1 MRRREFIAF
10 VPAAALAAKTDA
22 AAGPDQVLAEL
33 LAGNERFA
41 SGKSINPRRTPADFA
56 QLASGQAPSA
66 VILGCSDSRVAPELL
81 FDQGKGDLFVI
92 RVAGNVVSGAGPTV
106 KGSVAYAV
114 VALGARLIMVL
125 GHSQC
130 GAVKSAIETKP
141 QSLPQSIVD
150 LVSLVNTGGEK
161 DLDKAIVANVRA
173 SVAKLKSLEPTMSQY
188 IKANKVKVVGGVY
201 DLATGKV
208 KMVA

>member
-1 MRRREFIAF
+1 MRRRDFIALA
-10 VPAAALAAKTDA
+10 PAAALAAKADTAQD
-22 AAGPDQVLAEL
+22 PDQVLAEL

-41 SGKSINPRRTPADFA
+41 SGKSMNPRRTPADFA
-56 QLASGQAPSA
+56 KLASGQAPSA
-66 VILGCSDSRVAPELL
+66 VILGCADSRVAPELL
-81 FDQGKGDLFVI
+81 FDQGKGDLFVV

-106 KGSVAYAV
+106 KGSIAYAV
-114 VALGARLIMVL
+114 VVLGVRLIIVL

-130 GAVKSAIETKP
+130 GAVKSAMETKP

-150 LVSLVNTGGEK
+150 LVGLVNTGGEK

-173 SVAKLKSLEPTMSQY
+173 SVAKLNSLEPTLSQY
-188 IKANKVKVVGGVY
+188 VKSHKVKVAGGVY

>member
-1 MRRREFIAF
+1 
-10 VPAAALAAKTDA
+10 
-22 AAGPDQVLAEL
+22 
-33 LAGNERFA
+33 
-41 SGKSINPRRTPADFA
+41 
-56 QLASGQAPSA
+56 
-66 VILGCSDSRVAPELL
+66 VIVGYSDSRVAPELL

-106 KGSVAYAV
+106 KGSIAYAV

-173 SVAKLKSLEPTMSQY
+173 SVAKLKSLEPTMSQD
-188 IKANKVKVVGGVY
+188 ITTNKVKVVGGVY

>member
-1 MRRREFIAF
+1 MRRRDFIAF

-22 AAGPDQVLAEL
+22 VAGPDQVLAEL

-56 QLASGQAPSA
+56 KLASGQAPSA
-66 VILGCSDSRVAPELL
+66 VIVGCSDSRVAPELL

-106 KGSVAYAV
+106 KGSIAYAV

-141 QSLPQSIVD
+141 KPLPQSIVD
-150 LVSLVNTGGEK
+150 LVSLVNTGGET

-173 SVAKLKSLEPTMSQY
+173 SVAKLKSLEPTLSQD
-188 IKANKVKVVGGVY
+188 ITTNKVKVVGGVY
-201 DLATGKV
+201 DLATGRV